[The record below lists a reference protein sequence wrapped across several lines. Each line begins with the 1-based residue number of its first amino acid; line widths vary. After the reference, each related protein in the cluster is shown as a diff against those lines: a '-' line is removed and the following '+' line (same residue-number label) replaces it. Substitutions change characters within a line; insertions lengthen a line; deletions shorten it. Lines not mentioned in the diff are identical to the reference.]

1 MPEVRRADSRV
12 VRSSCDDEI
21 DGKWPPGGG
30 GSICAVVDCRRRL
43 PFCCNVNFAYQDVLL
58 RHTLNLV
65 DLLAARTANLH
76 GVNMKAT
83 TKIRKRWKQ

>member
-21 DGKWPPGGG
+21 DGKWPPAGG
-30 GSICAVVDCRRRL
+30 GSICVVVDCRRV
-43 PFCCNVNFAYQDVLL
+43 PFCCNNVNFAYRYVLL
-58 RHTLNLV
+58 RCTLGIV

-83 TKIRKRWKQ
+83 KYS